1 MSEINVRMTE
11 SYSTWIVRDSVTI
24 DTSNYPEL
32 EGMSE
37 EDAQDYIQ
45 ANAYEM
51 SAPEGYDYC
60 DNLYEA
66 LMEQDVVRDK
76 ITDEDSEIS
85 FD

>member
-1 MSEINVRMTE
+1 MAEISVRMTE

-45 ANAYEM
+45 ANASEM
-51 SAPEGYDYC
+51 ASPEGYDYC

-76 ITDEDSEIS
+76 ITDEDTEIS

>member
-1 MSEINVRMTE
+1 MAEISVRMTE
-11 SYSTWIVRDSVTI
+11 SYSTWIVRDSITI

-45 ANAYEM
+45 ANLDEM
-51 SAPEGYDYC
+51 KAPEGYDYC
-60 DNLYEA
+60 GSLYEA

-76 ITDEDSEIS
+76 ITDEDSEVS

>member
-1 MSEINVRMTE
+1 MEINVRITE
-11 SYSTWIVRDSVTI
+11 SYSTWIVRDNITI
-24 DTSNYPEL
+24 DTSSYPEL

-37 EDAQDYIQ
+37 EEAQDYIQ
-45 ANAYEM
+45 SNASEM

-76 ITDEDSEIS
+76 ISNEDTEIE

>member
-1 MSEINVRMTE
+1 MAEISVRITE
-11 SYSTWIVRDSVTI
+11 SYSTWIVRDNITI

-37 EDAQDYIQ
+37 EEAQDYIQ
-45 ANAYEM
+45 SNASEM
-51 SAPEGYDYC
+51 SAPEGYYYC

-76 ITDEDSEIS
+76 ISNEDTEIE

>member
-1 MSEINVRMTE
+1 MAEISVRITE
-11 SYSTWIVRDSVTI
+11 SYSTWIVRDNITI

-37 EDAQDYIQ
+37 EEAQDYIQ
-45 ANAYEM
+45 SNASEM

-76 ITDEDSEIS
+76 ISNEDTEIE